1 MYAHLRSRT
10 HTHTPKPKLISTST
24 PTPTPTPT
32 HTHSNFHSPIL
43 SSFKLPHLPFPHP
56 SPSPSPTPQTF
67 PHPSPSPLPLSLSLL
82 PQQLKVYVSMHAYS
96 QMWMLPWG
104 FSQERPENY
113 KDLYEVA
120 LNATSALEESYGTK

>member
-10 HTHTPKPKLISTST
+10 HTLPNPNSFPLPLPLPHLPTLT
-24 PTPTPTPT
+24 PTFTPQ
-32 HTHSNFHSPIL
+32 SPL
-43 SSFKLPHLPFPHP
+43 SFKLPHLPFPHP

-67 PHPSPSPLPLSLSLL
+67 PHPSPSPLPLSLSQSLL